1 MKTKLQNDW
10 TLAHFISYIAAIT
23 AVLLGIQLIIQ
34 IYLSSSFGMEFP
46 VKYSVENS
54 NQLGTHLVNGETYRM
69 TLVLDQ
75 QQEGR
80 LLILEAEN
88 GSDIHSLF
96 LIFLKIIESGM
107 FIYCAFLVWQI
118 FRAVARDQPFSE
130 SNYKRLFILGW
141 IFILAELIALGR
153 AFYVEWLTFD
163 AFSSEPFELIRTP
176 DNFYISLFIG
186 IMIIVIGYVFK
197 EGHRIYQEQ
206 QLTV

>member
-1 MKTKLQNDW
+1 MKTQLQNDW
-10 TLAHFISYIAAIT
+10 RLAHFISYIAVIT
-23 AVLLGIQLIIQ
+23 AVLLGIRLIIQ
-34 IYLSSSFGMEFP
+34 IYLSFSFGMEFP

-54 NQLGTHLVNGETYRM
+54 NQLGTHLVNGEAYRM
-69 TLVLDQ
+69 TLILEQ

-107 FIYCAFLVWQI
+107 FIFCAFLVWQI
-118 FRAVARDQPFSE
+118 FRAVARDQPFSRG
-130 SNYKRLFILGW
+130 NYKRLFIVGW
-141 IFILAELIALGR
+141 IFVLAELIAIGR
-153 AFYVEWLTFD
+153 AFYLEWLTFD
-163 AFSSEPFELIRTP
+163 AFSSEPFKLIRTT
-176 DNFYISLFIG
+176 DNFSIFLIVG
-186 IMIIVIGYVFK
+186 IMIIVIGYVFE

>member
-1 MKTKLQNDW
+1 MKIQLQNDW

-34 IYLSSSFGMEFP
+34 IYLSFSFGMEFP
-46 VKYSVENS
+46 VKYSVEES
-54 NQLGTHLVNGETYRM
+54 NQIGTHLVNGEAYRM
-69 TLVLDQ
+69 TLVLDE

-88 GSDIHSLF
+88 GSNIHSFF

-118 FRAVARDQPFSE
+118 FRAVARDQPFSKG
-130 SNYKRLFILGW
+130 NYKRLFIVGW
-141 IFILAELIALGR
+141 IFIFAELIALGR
-153 AFYVEWLTFD
+153 AFYLEWLTFD
-163 AFSSEPFELIRTP
+163 AFSSEPFKLIRTT
-176 DNFYISLFIG
+176 DNFSIFLIAG
-186 IMIIVIGYVFK
+186 IVIIVIGYVFK

>member
-1 MKTKLQNDW
+1 MKIQLQNDW

-23 AVLLGIQLIIQ
+23 AVLIGIRLIFL

-54 NQLGTHLVNGETYRM
+54 NELGTHLIDGEAYRM

-88 GSDIHSLF
+88 GSNIHSFF

-118 FRAVARDQPFSE
+118 FRTVAKGKPFSKG
-130 SNYKRLFILGW
+130 NYKRLFIVGW
-141 IFILAELIALGR
+141 IFIFAELITLGR
-153 AFYVEWLTFD
+153 AFYLEWLTFD
-163 AFSSEPFELIRTP
+163 AFSSEPFRLIRTT
-176 DNFYISLFIG
+176 DNFSIFLIVG
-186 IMIIVIGYVFK
+186 IVIIVIGYVFK